1 MWRKVPKE
9 QEPHLLKIAI
19 EFTGNHTEYGKAMLE
34 VAKKWRYSCENFLSN
49 KSINRKAWLGH
60 AACSFKHN
68 LPEYIVREAWGKLTD
83 IQRYLAN
90 LEAEKTII
98 HWETNKNKPS
108 NQLQL
113 W

>member
-9 QEPHLLKIAI
+9 QEPMLLKLAI
-19 EFTGNHTEYGKAMLE
+19 EFTGNHVQYAKAMYE
-34 VAKKWRYSCENFLSN
+34 VIKTWKYSCEHFLTN
-49 KSINRKAWLGH
+49 KTINRKAWLGH

-83 IQRYLAN
+83 EQRILAN
-90 LEAEKTII
+90 LQAEKTII
-98 HWETNKNKPS
+98 HYEQIKTKPN